1 MWRSCFAIGERQRV
15 LPARAADP
23 ARRRGWPSLIVE
35 SRCAPIAGC
44 YHDGTLRRMMFQAD
58 DELLARAKR
67 RASERGVSVAQLVR
81 DALEKELGDSGQAPP
96 PATIIGVGRSERT
109 DLSRLASEDLYEP
122 EPWVSS

>member
-1 MWRSCFAIGERQRV
+1 
-15 LPARAADP
+15 
-23 ARRRGWPSLIVE
+23 
-35 SRCAPIAGC
+35 
-44 YHDGTLRRMMFQAD
+44 MMFQAD

-122 EPWVSS
+122 EPWVDGG